1 MVHMA
6 LKQQLLTQNIYK
18 KNYLLKHAS
27 FYLFVYREKEK
38 MKGREDAWTKV
49 NNLAIGNPQ
58 VCH

>member
-1 MVHMA
+1 MVCIVV
-6 LKQQLLTQNIYK
+6 KP
-18 KNYLLKHAS
+18 

>member
-1 MVHMA
+1 
-6 LKQQLLTQNIYK
+6 
-18 KNYLLKHAS
+18 
-27 FYLFVYREKEK
+27 